1 LISTTPANRRNVK
14 KWTLFDP
21 DLLQIRIQTSKKLI
35 AKAGSDSSGEIQVLA
50 FVKTDKQR
58 AEIFPAAFRMGISAD
73 HEFLL
78 KMQLELDPGASPF
91 PGFVPGT
98 GAFMLSCLR
107 NNSIGLTR
115 FDTTPNKKEVIDQVE
130 EYFGRRTERESPG

>member
-1 LISTTPANRRNVK
+1 MGLRAGEVVKLELEDIDWDNALIT
-14 KWTLFDP
+14 
-21 DLLQIRIQTSKKLI
+21 I
-35 AKAGSDSSGEIQVLA
+35 SG
-50 FVKTDKQR
+50 KGGQR
-58 AEIFPAAFRMGISAD
+58 AQLPLPPDVGRAD

-130 EYFGRRTERESPG
+130 EYFGRRTERESPGLTSGRDLVIAG

>member
-1 LISTTPANRRNVK
+1 MIPTTPANRRDVE

-35 AKAGSDSSGEIQVLA
+35 AKAGSDSSGEFQVLA

-58 AEIFPAAFRMGISAD
+58 AEIFPAAFRIGIPAD
-73 HEFLL
+73 HELLL
-78 KMQLELDPGASPF
+78 KMQLELDPGAGPF

-98 GAFMLSCLR
+98 GAFTNQTFEPKFL
-107 NNSIGLTR
+107 G
-115 FDTTPNKKEVIDQVE
+115 
-130 EYFGRRTERESPG
+130 PG